1 MELGIRLSHIEE
13 SKESLQKRYNS
24 LRSELKKEG
33 NIANCKKKK
42 TIGYVEE
49 MVEHANKHYNEVK
62 HIVEE
67 LSKADRVAKQIFRTM
82 TSIKNYK
89 EKIYDLCGY
98 GNR

>member
-1 MELGIRLSHIEE
+1 MKLEIRRSHIKE

-24 LRSELKKEG
+24 LRSELKKEE
-33 NIANCKKKK
+33 NIADGKKKK

-49 MVEHANKHYNEVK
+49 MVEHADKHYNEVK
-62 HIVEE
+62 HIVEK
-67 LSKADRVAKQIFRTM
+67 LSKTDRVAKQIFRTM

-98 GNR
+98 E

>member
-33 NIANCKKKK
+33 NIVDCKKKK
-42 TIGYVEE
+42 TISYVEE
-49 MVEHANKHYNEVK
+49 MVEHADKHYSEVK

-67 LSKADRVAKQIFRTM
+67 LSKTDRVAKQIFRTM
-82 TSIKNYK
+82 ISIKNYK
-89 EKIYDLCGY
+89 EKIYDLCRY
-98 GNR
+98 E

>member
-33 NIANCKKKK
+33 NIADYKKKK
-42 TIGYVEE
+42 TISYVEE
-49 MVEHANKHYNEVK
+49 IMASAAKHYNEVK
-62 HIVEE
+62 YIVEE
-67 LSKADRVAKQIFRTM
+67 LSKTDRVAKQIFRTM
-82 TSIKNYK
+82 TSIKSYK

-98 GNR
+98 E

>member
-33 NIANCKKKK
+33 NIEDWKKKK
-42 TIGYVEE
+42 TISYVEE
-49 MVEHANKHYNEVK
+49 MVEHADKHYSEVK

-67 LSKADRVAKQIFRTM
+67 LSKPDRVAKQIFRTM

-98 GNR
+98 K

>member
-13 SKESLQKRYNS
+13 SKESLRKSYNS

-33 NIANCKKKK
+33 NIADCKKKK

-98 GNR
+98 E

>member
-33 NIANCKKKK
+33 NIVDWKKKK
-42 TIGYVEE
+42 TISYVEE
-49 MVEHANKHYNEVK
+49 MVEHADKHYSEVK

-67 LSKADRVAKQIFRTM
+67 LSKTDRVAKQIFRTM
-82 TSIKNYK
+82 ISIKNYK

-98 GNR
+98 E